1 MRTITPNDCCIFFS
15 SLISYMKI
23 MESEL
28 NLGDSLQGVKQFF
41 STMINVQKFLNEQL
55 EKGKGMDMIILTV

>member
-1 MRTITPNDCCIFFS
+1 
-15 SLISYMKI
+15 

-55 EKGKGMDMIILTV
+55 EKGKGMDIIILTV